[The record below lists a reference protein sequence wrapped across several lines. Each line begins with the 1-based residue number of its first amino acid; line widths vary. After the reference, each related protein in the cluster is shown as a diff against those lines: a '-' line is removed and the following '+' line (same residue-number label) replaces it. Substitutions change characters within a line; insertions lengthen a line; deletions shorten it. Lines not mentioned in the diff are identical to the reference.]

1 MDWGGDMKDCKTK
14 LFDCFLMVG
23 GMVGV
28 IYEPAAR
35 CVVIVC
41 GDI

>member
-14 LFDCFLMVG
+14 LFDSFLMVG